1 MTNKS
6 TVYKGW
12 VIYMRLI
19 LKILAAPFAL
29 VFTILAFFCTFLLA
43 ASDKI
48 FGFVSGLVLIGSV
61 ILFIQ
66 GETLGGVLFLVLAF
80 AVSPFGLPAL
90 AMKLSEG
97 IASIGGSLRN
107 FIAN

>member
-1 MTNKS
+1 
-6 TVYKGW
+6 
-12 VIYMRLI
+12 MRFI

-29 VFTILAFFCTFLLA
+29 VFTVLAFFCTFVLA
-43 ASDKI
+43 ASEKV

-66 GETLGGVLFLVLAF
+66 GETLGGVLFLVIAF
-80 AVSPFGLPAL
+80 VVSPYGLPAL

-97 IASIGGSLRN
+97 IANIGGSLRD
-107 FIAN
+107 FLAS